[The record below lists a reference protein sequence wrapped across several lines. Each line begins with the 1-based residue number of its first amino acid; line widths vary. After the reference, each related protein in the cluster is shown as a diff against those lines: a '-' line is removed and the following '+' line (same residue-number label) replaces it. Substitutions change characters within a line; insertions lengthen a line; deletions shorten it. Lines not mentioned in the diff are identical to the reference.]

1 MLFLPPLM
9 MTYEPP
15 LDPGIRCYVEALN
28 ESGVET
34 YESCQG
40 GEGHTYPEPAVRFHG
55 DRWEGFLALSVAL
68 RQGFPVAELRRIW
81 WVEDGDPVSPAWE
94 MTFSRKASE

>member
-28 ESGVET
+28 ES
-34 YESCQG
+34 
-40 GEGHTYPEPAVRFHG
+40 G